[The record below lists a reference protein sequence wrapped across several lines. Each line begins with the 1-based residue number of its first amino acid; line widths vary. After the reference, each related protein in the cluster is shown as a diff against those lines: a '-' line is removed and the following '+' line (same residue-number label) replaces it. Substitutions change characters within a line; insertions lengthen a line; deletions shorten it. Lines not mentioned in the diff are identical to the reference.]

1 MSRILRRP
9 MFRGGS
15 VDGRGT
21 GITSGLGYEKGGRVA
36 LEEGGAFL
44 STQAIIDLIQEGKST
59 PELFEMLINRGYGGV
74 QKVGEMAYS
83 FNPDYIDSEPNFYA
97 EPQEPERNFY
107 MQQPKFANGGIASLA
122 NGGMPGKRG
131 LVDGPGGYA
140 GVSTSE
146 GFGRSPIYR
155 FGERVMDYGVNPL
168 LNAINQGIVNPIT
181 GLFGYGDLIPR
192 METPYD
198 NKFVFGDEDF
208 TDKYRKKY
216 ADTPIETDSG
226 AIPKAIMENQDKIS
240 QEELLKKQLE
250 NLNKP
255 KPKEDPVDPK
265 ASIEDNKELF
275 AELLGSK
282 KARGDDIS
290 QMLLSFAGKALKPE
304 ATVKSSFGE
313 FFEDEAKRPSRK
325 QKIDDNAAA
334 LAINQYIA
342 GEKSKADLETILAR
356 TKFGVDYTATI
367 KKAIENSKSFP
378 TRLRE
383 TAGTT
388 GKTTDKSVITA
399 VLSEEDPPQVYAG
412 DLPKDVESITAGVFY
427 TRDRESGGKELIMF
441 DSAGNVREE
450 LTRIIFR

>member
-9 MFRGGS
+9 MFRGGP
-15 VDGRGT
+15 VDSRGT
-21 GITSGLGYEKGGRVA
+21 GITSGLGYEKGGRVP
-36 LEEGGAFL
+36 LESGGAFL
-44 STQAIIDLIQEGKST
+44 STQEIIDLIQAGKST
-59 PELFEMLINRGYGGV
+59 PELFEMLIDRGYGGV
-74 QKVGEMAYS
+74 TKVGEMAYS
-83 FNPDYIDSEPNFYA
+83 FNPNYIDSEPNFYA
-97 EPQEPERNFY
+97 EPPKMDYKNYAGPE
-107 MQQPKFANGGIASLA
+107 FANGGIASLA

-146 GFGRSPIYR
+146 GFSRSPIYR

-168 LNAINQGIVNPIT
+168 LNPINQYIVNPLA

-192 METPYD
+192 IETPYD
-198 NKFVFGDEDF
+198 NKFIFGDATY
-208 TDKYRKKY
+208 TDKYKKKY
-216 ADTPIETDSG
+216 IDTPIQTDSG

-240 QEELLKKQLE
+240 QEKLLKKQLE
-250 NLNKP
+250 DLNKP

-427 TRDRESGGKELIMF
+427 TRDREGGGKELIMF

>member
-9 MFRGGS
+9 MFRGGR

-36 LEEGGAFL
+36 LGEGGAFL

-83 FNPDYIDSEPNFYA
+83 FNPDYIDSEPK
-97 EPQEPERNFY
+97 FY
-107 MQQPKFANGGIASLA
+107 MEQPKFANGGIASLA

-140 GVSTSE
+140 GVSTSG

-208 TDKYRKKY
+208 TDKYKKKY
-216 ADTPIETDSG
+216 TDTPIQTDSG
-226 AIPKAIMENQDKIS
+226 AIPKAIMQNQDKIS

-255 KPKEDPVDPK
+255 KPKEDPVDPI
-265 ASIEDNKELF
+265 AGIEDNKELF

-427 TRDRESGGKELIMF
+427 TRDRENGGKELIMF

>member
-9 MFRGGS
+9 MFRGGR
-15 VDGRGT
+15 VDSRGT
-21 GITSGLGYEKGGRVA
+21 GITSNLSYSKGGSVN
-36 LEEGGAFL
+36 
-44 STQAIIDLIQEGKST
+44 T
-59 PELFEMLINRGYGGV
+59 P
-74 QKVGEMAYS
+74 
-83 FNPDYIDSEPNFYA
+83 
-97 EPQEPERNFY
+97 
-107 MQQPKFANGGIASLA
+107 
-122 NGGMPGKRG
+122 KRG

-140 GVSTSE
+140 GVSTSG
-146 GFGRSPIYR
+146 GFSRSPLYR

-168 LNAINQGIVNPIT
+168 LNAINQGISNPIT

-192 METPYD
+192 IETPYD
-198 NKFVFGDEDF
+198 NKFLSGEATF
-208 TDKYRKKY
+208 TDKYKKKY
-216 ADTPIETDSG
+216 MPDPIVTDSA
-226 AIPKAIMENQDKIS
+226 AIPKAIMQNQDRIS
-240 QEELLKKQLE
+240 QEELLEKQLK

-255 KPKEDPVDPK
+255 KPKEDPVDPRV
-265 ASIEDNKELF
+265 SLQDNKELF

-282 KARGDDIS
+282 KARGDDITD
-290 QMLLSFAGKALKPE
+290 MLLSFAGKALKDD
-304 ATVKSSFGE
+304 ATVKSSFSE
-313 FFEDEAKRPSRK
+313 FFEEESKRPSRK

-342 GEKSKADLETILAR
+342 GEKSKSDLETILAK

-367 KKAIENSKSFP
+367 KKAMENSKSFP

-427 TRDRESGGKELIMF
+427 TRDRENGGKELIMF

>member
-9 MFRGGS
+9 MFRGGR
-15 VDGRGT
+15 VDSRGT

-36 LEEGGAFL
+36 LESGGTFL
-44 STQAIIDLIQEGKST
+44 STQAIIDLIQAGKST
-59 PELFEMLINRGYGGV
+59 PELFEMLIDRGYGGV
-74 QKVGEMAYS
+74 TKVGEMAYS
-83 FNPDYIDSEPNFYA
+83 FNPNYIDSEPNFYA
-97 EPQEPERNFY
+97 EPPKSGFKAEPN
-107 MQQPKFANGGIASLA
+107 FANGGIASLA

-140 GVSTSE
+140 GVSTTE
-146 GFGRSPIYR
+146 GFGSSPIYR

-216 ADTPIETDSG
+216 ADTPIQTDSG

-255 KPKEDPVDPK
+255 EPKEEPVDPK

-427 TRDRESGGKELIMF
+427 TRDREGGGKELIMF

>member
-9 MFRGGS
+9 MFRGGR

-36 LEEGGAFL
+36 LEGGGTFL

-59 PELFEMLINRGYGGV
+59 PELFEMLIDRGYGGV
-74 QKVGEMAYS
+74 TKVGEMAYS

-97 EPQEPERNFY
+97 EP
-107 MQQPKFANGGIASLA
+107 PKMDSTTPFANGGIASLA

-140 GVSTSE
+140 GVSTTG
-146 GFGRSPIYR
+146 GFSSSPIYR

-168 LNAINQGIVNPIT
+168 LNPINQYIVNPLA

-192 METPYD
+192 VETPYD
-198 NKFVFGDEDF
+198 NKFLFGDATY
-208 TDKYRKKY
+208 TDKYKKKY
-216 ADTPIETDSG
+216 IDTPIQTDSG

-342 GEKSKADLETILAR
+342 GEKSKADLETILAK

-427 TRDRESGGKELIMF
+427 TRDREGGGKELIMF

>member
-9 MFRGGS
+9 MFRGGR
-15 VDGRGT
+15 VDSRGT
-21 GITSGLGYEKGGRVA
+21 GITSGLSYAKGGSVN
-36 LEEGGAFL
+36 
-44 STQAIIDLIQEGKST
+44 I
-59 PELFEMLINRGYGGV
+59 P
-74 QKVGEMAYS
+74 
-83 FNPDYIDSEPNFYA
+83 
-97 EPQEPERNFY
+97 
-107 MQQPKFANGGIASLA
+107 
-122 NGGMPGKRG
+122 KRG

-140 GVSTSE
+140 GMGTG
-146 GFGRSPIYR
+146 GFYDSILGKGLRSVR
-155 FGERVMDYGVNPL
+155 DYVGKPF
-168 LNAINQGIVNPIT
+168 LNFINQDIANPILSL
-181 GLFGYGDLIPR
+181 GGYGDAIPR
-192 METPYD
+192 METPLD
-198 NKFVFGDEDF
+198 
-208 TDKYRKKY
+208 DKYLLGLDENYDKIPSDEYVRFSDRYQNKGKG
-216 ADTPIETDSG
+216 PIETDSG
-226 AIPKAIMENQDKIS
+226 AIPKAIMQNQDKIS

-255 KPKEDPVDPK
+255 KPKEDPVDPI
-265 ASIEDNKELF
+265 AGIEDNKELF

-427 TRDRESGGKELIMF
+427 TRDREGGGKELIMF